1 MNRDESFEDLRNTAN
16 CFVELEKANK
26 KIKELE
32 EENKKSK
39 NDIKLLLKENGN
51 KEKVIK
57 KQEEILNE
65 AIKLTEELYKTA
77 KEQDSDNVNLIDRLE
92 IILKTLKGE

>member
-32 EENKKSK
+32 EENKKL
-39 NDIKLLLKENGN
+39 NKLVQFNVKTTTTLTKKINKAIEYMEENIDGN
-51 KEKVIK
+51 KFE
-57 KQEEILNE
+57 
-65 AIKLTEELYKTA
+65 T
-77 KEQDSDNVNLIDRLE
+77 SDDV
-92 IILKTLKGE
+92 IILYNYVEDLIRILKGREND